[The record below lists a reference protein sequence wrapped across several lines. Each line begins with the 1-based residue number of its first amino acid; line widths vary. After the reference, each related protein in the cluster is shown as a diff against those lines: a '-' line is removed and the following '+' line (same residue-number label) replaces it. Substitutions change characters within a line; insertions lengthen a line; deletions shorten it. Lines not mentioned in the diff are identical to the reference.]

1 MDKKQVVP
9 MREREAYRAAIDANL
24 AEKERIRS
32 AVLHAEAAPRQGS
45 APRVHKPLV
54 RAAAIAAA
62 LLLCTGAAFAAAE
75 WIGRENYTPESYLL
89 DWMGTRSENAPIAD
103 VENAITAAVPVNGSY
118 SVQLLPTLPDAD
130 ALAQWRKDMG
140 QPAFSESD
148 WGWLRSVTPTIEE
161 ALISG
166 RTLSWN
172 TRLTTDHA
180 AAFSSAGD
188 AAGQRL
194 DAITDSICYTVPGGE
209 TKRILSSFGT
219 SLNPNHASESS
230 VMLGTECETDDG
242 FPTSGIV
249 TVTQVIRILDTRVDP
264 MSNIGTLALIEH
276 TFTLDAASGAAANET
291 VHVSVPLTGDCILTV
306 SSGGAVRNERVNLDG
321 VVLDAAIDYASAGLY
336 VKLTVTETPAGW
348 TDAYTDALM
357 SITHAGD
364 MRGMR
369 ALYTVDGMQY
379 SPSLPSFIPCRELAY
394 ILPVFPSDYGD
405 ISSLTMELLLD
416 RWTALNGEPCG
427 EDWSTAALPSSW
439 SAEGESQPLATFEIP
454 LP

>member
-1 MDKKQVVP
+1 
-9 MREREAYRAAIDANL
+9 
-24 AEKERIRS
+24 
-32 AVLHAEAAPRQGS
+32 
-45 APRVHKPLV
+45 
-54 RAAAIAAA
+54 
-62 LLLCTGAAFAAAE
+62 
-75 WIGRENYTPESYLL
+75 
-89 DWMGTRSENAPIAD
+89 
-103 VENAITAAVPVNGSY
+103 
-118 SVQLLPTLPDAD
+118 
-130 ALAQWRKDMG
+130 
-140 QPAFSESD
+140 
-148 WGWLRSVTPTIEE
+148 
-161 ALISG
+161 
-166 RTLSWN
+166 
-172 TRLTTDHA
+172 
-180 AAFSSAGD
+180 
-188 AAGQRL
+188 
-194 DAITDSICYTVPGGE
+194 
-209 TKRILSSFGT
+209 
-219 SLNPNHASESS
+219 
-230 VMLGTECETDDG
+230 MLGTECETDDG
-242 FPTSGIV
+242 FPTSGTV

-276 TFTLDAASGAAANET
+276 TFTLDAASGAAASET

-379 SPSLPSFIPCRELAY
+379 SPSLPSFIPCQELAY

-405 ISSLTMELLLD
+405 ISSLTMELLLE